1 MLEITVLSGKG
12 GSGKTTFTAAL
23 ANLVTS
29 AVICDNDVD
38 AADLFLLLNPTIKE
52 QGSFRSGQT
61 ATIKP
66 ETCSS
71 CGLCQSLCK
80 FNAIELNNKNEYVV
94 NPFNCEGCRLCER
107 ACPQQ
112 AITTSPDDGH
122 RWYKSETRFG
132 SFVHAQMEPG
142 EENSGKLVTF
152 IRKKAK
158 NLAVNQAADILLNDG
173 PPGIGCPV
181 IASLTGTNIVLLV
194 VEPTLSGRHDALR
207 VVDLINSFNIPAY
220 AVLNKSGIN
229 KEVEKK
235 IITDLKEREIPLL
248 GKIPYSKK
256 FWEAMKVQQNI
267 FEYAPSSQPAQ
278 AIKTIWHNLSQYQPE
293 ITTEN
298 KIITHQ

>member
-12 GSGKTTFTAAL
+12 GSGKTTISAAL
-23 ANLVTS
+23 ASLFTS
-29 AVICDNDVD
+29 AIICDNDVD
-38 AADLFLLLNPTIKE
+38 AADLFLLLNPVIKE
-52 QGSFRSGQT
+52 QGSFLSGQT
-61 ATIKP
+61 ASINTEI
-66 ETCSS
+66 CSN
-71 CGLCQSLCK
+71 CGLCQSLCR
-80 FNAIELNNKNEYVV
+80 FNAIELNNNDEYVV

-112 AITTSPDDGH
+112 AIATFQNDGH
-122 RWYKSETRFG
+122 RWYESSTRFG

-158 NLAVNQAADILLNDG
+158 DLAVNQAADVILNDG

-181 IASLTGTNIVLLV
+181 IASLSGTNMVLLV
-194 VEPTLSGRHDALR
+194 IEPTLSGRHDALR
-207 VVDLINSFNIPAY
+207 VVDLINSFNIPGY

-229 KEVEKK
+229 KEVEKT
-235 IITDLKEREIPLL
+235 IIADLKKLNIPLL
-248 GKIPYSKK
+248 GKVPYAKE

-278 AIKTIWHNLSQYQPE
+278 AIQTIWHNLSQYQPE
-293 ITTEN
+293 ITTES